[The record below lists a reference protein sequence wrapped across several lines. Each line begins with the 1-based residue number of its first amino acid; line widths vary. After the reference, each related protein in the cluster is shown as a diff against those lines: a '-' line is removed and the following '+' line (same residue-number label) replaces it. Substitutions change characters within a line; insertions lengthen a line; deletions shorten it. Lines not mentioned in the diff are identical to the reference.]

1 MKTLEDFLKRDAS
14 LYPDKI
20 AIFCQGNRLTYA
32 QLYGLVCSR
41 SSEFLPFKGKAVVF
55 PNTQDADFI
64 ITYLAIHMAGAVAV
78 PLEKDCPED
87 RFLHIQKEVSDTTF
101 EDAIAD
107 ILFTT
112 GTTGKSKGVMIGHQA
127 ILADGENLIEAEV
140 SVNDEYT
147 SQSLDKVIKCIQ
159 EGLDDV
165 NKIFGTNITV
175 EKNAVEEE
183 EEGSEDDKDKDVLTN
198 NR

>member
-1 MKTLEDFLKRDAS
+1 MNTLEDFLKRDAS

-78 PLEKDCPED
+78 PLEKDCRYSP
-87 RFLHIQKEVSDTTF
+87 V
-101 EDAIAD
+101 
-107 ILFTT
+107 
-112 GTTGKSKGVMIGHQA
+112 
-127 ILADGENLIEAEV
+127 
-140 SVNDEYT
+140 
-147 SQSLDKVIKCIQ
+147 
-159 EGLDDV
+159 
-165 NKIFGTNITV
+165 
-175 EKNAVEEE
+175 
-183 EEGSEDDKDKDVLTN
+183 N
-198 NR
+198 NRSKYRSPSGFSAHRVRSLL